1 MTQHYPLALIA
12 DKPHLTGRSIFFCL
26 FCVYLFMWFPGHKLA
41 GWSCV
46 IRQLARVLVWCNV
59 LTYFFPFLSDSG
71 YNAININN
79 WSACGQE
86 TFDVKKQNQ
95 KKRLVTSVF
104 AWQSSRCDLTITRRI
119 GRNGI
124 PLRSIFARC
133 ILLRC
138 WWSKCNCDFKDLGK
152 KKNHCWEKSEDNLI
166 QTRLGSLKKTTKGL
180 TEKVRVIFYASG
192 RSIVISQ
199 KLCDVCYLFSL
210 RLLWHLGYLFTRRHF
225 LREMFK
231 QKNNHMLLVW
241 IKEEKYSFGDR

>member
-1 MTQHYPLALIA
+1 MNSILDAWGFSILAFWKKGLDSMTQHYPLALIA

-26 FCVYLFMWFPGHKLA
+26 FCVYLFMWFPGDKLA

-152 KKNHCWEKSEDNLI
+152 KRITAERTQKTIWFK
-166 QTRLGSLKKTTKGL
+166 RGSAAWRKRR
-180 TEKVRVIFYASG
+180 KV
-192 RSIVISQ
+192 
-199 KLCDVCYLFSL
+199 
-210 RLLWHLGYLFTRRHF
+210 
-225 LREMFK
+225 
-231 QKNNHMLLVW
+231 
-241 IKEEKYSFGDR
+241 

>member
-1 MTQHYPLALIA
+1 MQLRTGYFSNATGTHWVAWRDIQKSTDVIIMQINWWGIREIHEKYFAAARDECVSLANGLLLM
-12 DKPHLTGRSIFFCL
+12 K
-26 FCVYLFMWFPGHKLA
+26 
-41 GWSCV
+41 
-46 IRQLARVLVWCNV
+46 
-59 LTYFFPFLSDSG
+59 YFFPFLSDSG

-152 KKNHCWEKSEDNLI
+152 KRITAERNQKTIWFK
-166 QTRLGSLKKTTKGL
+166 RGSAAWRKRR
-180 TEKVRVIFYASG
+180 KV
-192 RSIVISQ
+192 
-199 KLCDVCYLFSL
+199 
-210 RLLWHLGYLFTRRHF
+210 
-225 LREMFK
+225 
-231 QKNNHMLLVW
+231 
-241 IKEEKYSFGDR
+241 